1 MTLAIDP
8 RFRRAAGWLT
18 LSASVL
24 TLGLTGAASAQD
36 IQLDTVVV
44 EGGGEAGR
52 TDGSLSAQGGGV
64 AGASAAGFE
73 TQGYVTQTTRSATKT
88 DTPLVKVPQSVS
100 VVTEEQLDDRNPQ
113 TLAEAVGYTP
123 GVRIGAYGLDPRF
136 DAFFIR
142 GLPATY
148 TGIFRDGL
156 REFNNGFSTFDIE
169 PYGLEGLSI
178 LKGPAAGLYG
188 SSNAGGIV
196 DLRSKR
202 PTLAAAREVEGQIG
216 SNNRYQFNFDA
227 SGPLGNSQTSF
238 YRLTGVA
245 RDADTDYP
253 FASDDRLSIAP
264 AFTWTPDADTSLTVL
279 GELQRSRSGGT
290 FAYVNDGLNVTDVA
304 AGDPS
309 FNALDQTQGR
319 LGFELERR
327 LDETFTFRQKARLQS
342 LDVYGEYAYA
352 IGGPVNGI
360 VSRGSGTVDQT
371 LKGVVSD
378 TQLEA
383 KFETGPLTHTLL
395 GGVDASLAEYTNL
408 EGYGSAPSL
417 VFAAPRYDTAIAT
430 PAYSVAA
437 TQDQSQVGLYLQD
450 EIGLDRWTLTLGGRH
465 DWVWTDTA
473 SGGPNELVDQPEQR
487 DSEFSGRVGLSYL
500 FDSGIAPYV
509 SYSTAFTPNIGTDR
523 DGNAFVPTT
532 AEQYEAGIKYQ
543 IPGWNTLLTAS
554 VFDITQENGVF
565 FDVNPLT
572 GTNEQVQR
580 GELRSRGF
588 EFEATATLTEGL
600 NATLAYAYT
609 DLEIV
614 EGTAA
619 TTGNTLSSTP
629 KHTVSLWGDYTVQ
642 SGAAQGLGFGAGL
655 RYLSA
660 SFGDDENTFRND
672 ARIFIDATAHY
683 DVPQVEG
690 LRIQVNATNLFGEDS
705 QICSSGFCYKEPERN
720 VIGSVRYRF

>member
-1 MTLAIDP
+1 MVRSNPARSSSIRPLLLATTGLL
-8 RFRRAAGWLT
+8 A
-18 LSASVL
+18 LSGGPAL
-24 TLGLTGAASAQD
+24 AQE
-36 IQLDTVVV
+36 IVLDTVTIQTGTD
-44 EGGGEAGR
+44 GGAP
-52 TDGSLSAQGGGV
+52 DGSLSAAGGGV
-64 AGASAAGFE
+64 AGASADGFRTE
-73 TQGYVTQTTRSATKT
+73 GYVTQATRSATKT
-88 DTPLVKVPQSVS
+88 DTPLVRVPQSVS

-113 TLAEAVGYTP
+113 TLSDAVGYTP

-156 REFNNGFSTFDIE
+156 REFNIGFSTFDIE

-202 PTLAAAREVEGQIG
+202 PTRAAAREVEAQVG
-216 SNNRYQFNFDA
+216 SNSRVQLNMDA
-227 SGPLGNSQTSF
+227 SGPLGSSETAF
-238 YRLTGVA
+238 YRVTGVA
-245 RDADTDYP
+245 RDADTNYP

-264 AFTWTPDADTSLTVL
+264 AFTWTPDADTSLTIL

-290 FAYVNDGLNVTDVA
+290 FAYVNDGTRVTDVA

-309 FNALDQTQGR
+309 FNDLDQNQGR

-327 LDETFTFRQKARLQS
+327 LDETFTFRQKARVQS

-352 IGGPVNGI
+352 IGGPQNGI
-360 VSRGSGTVDQT
+360 VNRGSGNVDQT

-383 KFETGPLTHTLL
+383 KFETGPLGHTLL
-395 GGVDASLAEYTNL
+395 GGVDASYAQYTNL
-408 EGYGSAPSL
+408 EGYGAAPSL
-417 VFAAPRYDTAIAT
+417 VFSAPRYDIAIAT

-437 TQDQSQVGLYLQD
+437 AQDQSQVGLYLQD
-450 EIGLDRWTLTLGGRH
+450 EIAYDRFTLTLGGRH

-473 SGGPNELVDQPEQR
+473 SGTPDALTAQPEQK

-500 FDSGIAPYV
+500 FDSGVAPYV
-509 SYSTAFTPNIGTDR
+509 SYATAFAPNIGTNTA
-523 DGNAFVPTT
+523 GEAFVPTT
-532 AEQYEAGIKYQ
+532 AEQWEAGVKYQ
-543 IPGWNTLLTAS
+543 IPGWNTLLTAA

-580 GELRSRGF
+580 GELRSRGV
-588 EFEATATLTEGL
+588 ELEATASLAEGL

-614 EGTAA
+614 EGTAD

-629 KHTVSLWGDYTVQ
+629 RHTVSLWADYTVQ
-642 SGAAQGLGFGAGL
+642 SGAAEGLGFGAGL
-655 RYLSA
+655 RYLSS

-672 ARIFIDATAHY
+672 ARVFIDATAHY
-683 DVPQVEG
+683 DVPAVEG
-690 LRIQVNATNLFGEDS
+690 LRIQVNATNLFGEDA